1 MPQHER
7 FYSTMIAVRT
17 MRIAA
22 AFSMLMLASCGV
34 KQDFN
39 FTLVCKGK
47 NDVMSKLKAD
57 PAETEIKEET
67 RTYPF
72 QLRDLDGYN
81 CHTKRSEKIACI
93 RSLDDVET
101 FRHESMVFTRATMS
115 VTHTSSTEKKKTGL
129 VIEESFEGQCVDTDL
144 SS

>member
-1 MPQHER
+1 MTAAR
-7 FYSTMIAVRT
+7 IKSLAVT
-17 MRIAA
+17 L
-22 AFSMLMLASCGV
+22 FLLMLGLASCGV

-57 PAETEIKEET
+57 PAESDVKEET

-72 QLRDLDGYN
+72 QLRDLDGYH

-93 RSLDDVET
+93 RSLDDEET

-129 VIEESFEGQCVDTDL
+129 VIEESFEGQCVETDL
-144 SS
+144 PS